1 MKTEEETFYLSTIS
15 DSMCTRT
22 PLDHIYMPRKL
33 SRSTE
38 EAKSSAAEY
47 TLSLSTGLLQ

>member
-1 MKTEEETFYLSTIS
+1 MTSIAVS
-15 DSMCTRT
+15 
-22 PLDHIYMPRKL
+22 YMPRKL

-47 TLSLSTGLLQ
+47 TLSQLGYCSEGTLFSIEEM